1 MNDIILILI
10 FVYIIFIFVTPIE
23 HLIDSIAKRRANEV
37 GISFGA
43 IRSWGDVG
51 FALSSLIVGELLS
64 HIGIQYMIWPY
75 LLFGLIAFLVAFLLK
90 DVNVPS
96 EPVKLKDLSQLIK
109 NIPFLIFLTLIV
121 ILDRKS
127 VV

>member
-23 HLIDSIAKRRANEV
+23 HLIDSIAQRRANEV

-43 IRSWGDVG
+43 IRSWGAVG

-75 LLFGLIAFLVAFLLK
+75 LFFGLIAFLEIGRASCREGVWKGSAADEEEAYAGL
-90 DVNVPS
+90 
-96 EPVKLKDLSQLIK
+96 
-109 NIPFLIFLTLIV
+109 
-121 ILDRKS
+121 
-127 VV
+127 

>member
-1 MNDIILILI
+1 MC
-10 FVYIIFIFVTPIE
+10 
-23 HLIDSIAKRRANEV
+23 
-37 GISFGA
+37 A
-43 IRSWGDVG
+43 IG
-51 FALSSLIVGELLS
+51 LSLSALIVGELLS

-75 LLFGLIAFLVAFLLK
+75 LLFGLIAFFVAFLLK

-121 ILDRKS
+121 MLMITHNTNDNFIGLNTTEHVGSERL
-127 VV
+127 VGIA

>member
-37 GISFGA
+37 GTSFGA
-43 IRSWGDVG
+43 IRSWGAVG

-75 LLFGLIAFLVAFLLK
+75 LFFGLIAFLVAFLLK

-96 EPVKLKDLSQLIK
+96 EPVKLKDLSRSEERRVGIE
-109 NIPFLIFLTLIV
+109 
-121 ILDRKS
+121 
-127 VV
+127 